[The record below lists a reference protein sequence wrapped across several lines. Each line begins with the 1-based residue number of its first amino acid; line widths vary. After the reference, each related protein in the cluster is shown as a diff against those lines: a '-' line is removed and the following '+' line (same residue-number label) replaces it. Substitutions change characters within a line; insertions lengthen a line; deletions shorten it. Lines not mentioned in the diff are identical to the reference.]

1 MVTSTNGK
9 RQGSRSVC
17 RTRGFTSLVGA
28 LLCFICI
35 SVLQRSAVAQAPVN
49 PAGRDLVF
57 MLDDDSSPHGGCD
70 KVSVFD
76 VKRHQ
81 MLWRGSPHDAVV
93 STGRMTVDPKA
104 LHVLSINSMR
114 RYSQPYRIR
123 HFHRAS
129 ESSTEWKTDVITG
142 ATFTE
147 RGDIA
152 STGATFTE
160 RGDISFLPDGDTFLV
175 SEGENNFENS
185 LRPAFVSKYRLSDV
199 QAGSIGPS
207 LGTVQLDRPAARI
220 LLSPDIQ
227 SFHVLEA
234 SPSDV
239 VPRVFRIR
247 SFDVETL
254 REIASPVLLG
264 GLPIT
269 PRGVNIGRVHAS
281 LSPDGRFLVTNVWKD
296 YVIGDGYGAAFVNI
310 VDLTSRT
317 SRQVSIGDKQPYTIG
332 GVAFNHAPMQRG
344 LLALHAYDQVLVLK
358 LDMAGSLTEVG
369 RTKIDPLYMPV
380 NHDPQSG
387 PWMSLTWSAD
397 GMHVIA
403 AGNQRLKDSP
413 SDFIVI
419 SVDNDGRRLRVV
431 EGINACEDPREN
443 LSTPQDVI
451 TTNFWSHFPEAIA
464 SPVPAANPGDCVCR
478 GVQSRVPSAVIN
490 AAVADPESIDGWMQL
505 LNPGVPPGPDNP
517 RRTCLAL
524 RNRGLDFH
532 LLFNPLHWRVGCD

>member
-1 MVTSTNGK
+1 MSPT
-9 RQGSRSVC
+9 
-17 RTRGFTSLVGA
+17 A
-28 LLCFICI
+28 
-35 SVLQRSAVAQAPVN
+35 
-49 PAGRDLVF
+49 RDLVF
-57 MLDDDSSPHGGCD
+57 MLDDTASSHGGCD

-76 VKRHQ
+76 LNRHQ
-81 MLWRGSPHDAVV
+81 MLWRGSQDDSVV

-123 HFHRAS
+123 HFHRDSEAS
-129 ESSTEWKTDVITG
+129 MQWITDVITG

-175 SEGENNFENS
+175 SEGENNFES
-185 LRPAFVSKYRLSDV
+185 TLRPAFVSKYRLSDV
-199 QAGSIGPS
+199 HEGSIGPS
-207 LGTVQLDRPAARI
+207 LGTVTLDRPAARI
-220 LLSPDIQ
+220 LLSPDRR

-239 VPRVFRIR
+239 LPRVFRIR

-254 REIASPVLLG
+254 REVALPVLLE

-269 PRGVNIGRVHAS
+269 PKGVNIGRVHAS
-281 LSPDGRFLVTNVWKD
+281 LSPDGRFLVTNVWRD
-296 YVIGDGYGAAFVNI
+296 YVVGDAYGPAFVNV

-317 SRQVSIGDKQPYTIG
+317 SRQVSIGDNQPYTIG
-332 GVAFNHAPMQRG
+332 GVAFNHAQLQRG
-344 LLALHAYDQVLVLK
+344 LLALHAYDHVIVLT
-358 LDMAGSLTEVG
+358 LDMEGRLIELG

-380 NHDPQSG
+380 NYDPQSG

-397 GMHVIA
+397 GTHIIA

-419 SVDNDGRRLRVV
+419 RVDNNGQRLRVV

-443 LSTPQDVI
+443 LSSPQDVI
-451 TTNFWSHFPEAIA
+451 TTNFWSHVPEVVA
-464 SPVPAANPGDCVCR
+464 SPVPAANPADCICR
-478 GVQSRVPSAVIN
+478 GVRSRVPSAVIN

-517 RRTCLAL
+517 PRTCLAL

>member
-1 MVTSTNGK
+1 MVLRSRAGEPHV
-9 RQGSRSVC
+9 RSVI
-17 RTRGFTSLVGA
+17 RSRGSFWLVSA
-28 LLCFICI
+28 LACYFSITT
-35 SVLQRSAVAQAPVN
+35 LQSSAVAQAPMN
-49 PAGRDLVF
+49 PAARDLVF
-57 MLDDDSSPHGGCD
+57 MLDDDNSPYDGCD

-76 VKRHQ
+76 LNRHQ
-81 MLWRGSPHDAVV
+81 MLRRGSQEDSVV

-123 HFHRAS
+123 HFHRVS
-129 ESSTEWKTDVITG
+129 ETSTHWTTDVITG

-175 SEGENNFENS
+175 SEGENKFENT
-185 LRPAFVSKYRLSDV
+185 LRPAFVSKYRLSHV
-199 QAGSIGPS
+199 HEGSIGPS

-220 LLSPDIQ
+220 LLSPDGR

-234 SPSDV
+234 SPSEV

-247 SFDVETL
+247 SFETETL

-269 PRGVNIGRVHAS
+269 PKGVNIGRVHAS

-296 YVIGDGYGAAFVNI
+296 YVIGDAYGAAFVNI

-332 GVAFNHAPMQRG
+332 GVAFNHAQMQRG

-358 LDMAGSLTEVG
+358 LDEAGSLTEVG

-387 PWMSLTWSAD
+387 PWMSLAWSAD
-397 GMHVIA
+397 GTHVIA
-403 AGNQRLKDSP
+403 AGNQRLKNSP
-413 SDFIVI
+413 SDFIVVK
-419 SVDNDGRRLRVV
+419 VDNDGRRLRVV
-431 EGINACEDPREN
+431 EGINACLDTREE
-443 LSTPQDVI
+443 LSVPQDVI
-451 TTNFWSHFPEAIA
+451 TTNFWSHFPEVVA
-464 SPVPAANPGDCVCR
+464 SPVPAASPGDCICR
-478 GVQSRVPSAVIN
+478 GVRSRVPAAVIN

-517 RRTCLAL
+517 PRTCLAL